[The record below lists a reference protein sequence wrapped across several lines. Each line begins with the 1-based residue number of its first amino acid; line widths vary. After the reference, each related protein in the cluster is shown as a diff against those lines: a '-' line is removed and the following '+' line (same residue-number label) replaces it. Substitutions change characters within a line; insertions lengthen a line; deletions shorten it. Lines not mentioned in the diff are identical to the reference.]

1 MAERHADQP
10 PPDSLDLSTE
20 AGAPDEMQA
29 RAGAPAKVLRTRQ
42 AEATRAAVARLWA
55 DPSYRARMSAR
66 FKAKWSDPEYR
77 ERASGNNRDDTVYG
91 WRQVATGLTVRRT
104 KSEMREEFGLKADG
118 LASVVA
124 GRSQTTGGWVLAPK
138 PRMPDGPKWI
148 FP

>member
-10 PPDSLDLSTE
+10 PQDSLDLSTE
-20 AGAPDEMQA
+20 AGALDEMQA

-42 AEATRAAVARLWA
+42 AEATSAAVARLWA
-55 DPSYRARMSAR
+55 DPTYRERMSAR

-91 WRQVATGLTVRRT
+91 WRQVATGLTVRHT
-104 KSEMREEFGLKADG
+104 KSEMQEEFGLKADG

-124 GRSQTTGGWVLAPK
+124 GRIMSTGGWELIPK
-138 PRMPDGPKWI
+138 DRMLVGQKWI